1 MRAAA
6 AAAGRLQH
14 ARVIVHYQNKFA
26 ILRHHDLSADTSE
39 ALDAPGPTTLTHIN
53 ALWFQT
59 CEDSSRLSGSRL
71 KADPLGN
78 GYKLRQ

>member
-1 MRAAA
+1 VLPQQPLDAP
-6 AAAGRLQH
+6 QH

-26 ILRHHDLSADTSE
+26 ILRHYDLSADTSE

-59 CEDSSRLSGSRL
+59 A
-71 KADPLGN
+71 KTAPAVW
-78 GYKLRQ
+78 